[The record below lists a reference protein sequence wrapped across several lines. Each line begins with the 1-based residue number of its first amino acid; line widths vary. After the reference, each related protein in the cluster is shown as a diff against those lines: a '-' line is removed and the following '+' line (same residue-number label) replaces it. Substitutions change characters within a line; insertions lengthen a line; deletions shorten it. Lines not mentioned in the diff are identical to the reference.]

1 MTNISKIILG
11 LGAAGLFVWVVLFLT
26 LNSRLNDAIG
36 KLETAQSRID
46 SSLTTLTIAR
56 SVIDSVRT
64 DLARFS
70 TYIRDIQGRVEILD
84 LNERAANTQFRT
96 QKESI
101 VRRLRELYKDV
112 ETTGSELP
120 EIPVVGNG
128 SGAKL

>member
-11 LGAAGLFVWVVLFLT
+11 LGAAGLIVWVVLFLT
-26 LNSRLNDAIG
+26 LNSRLNDAID
-36 KLETAQSRID
+36 KLESAQNRID
-46 SSLTTLTIAR
+46 SSLTTLSVAR

-70 TYIRDIQGRVEILD
+70 SYIRDIQGRVEILD

-101 VRRLRELYKDV
+101 VRRLKELYKDV
-112 ETTGSELP
+112 EATGSELP
-120 EIPVVGNG
+120 EIPVVGKEG
-128 SGAKL
+128 

>member
-11 LGAAGLFVWVVLFLT
+11 LGAAGLIVWVVLFLT
-26 LNSRLNDAIG
+26 LNSRLNDAID
-36 KLETAQSRID
+36 KLESAQNRID
-46 SSLTTLTIAR
+46 SSLTTLSVAR

-70 TYIRDIQGRVEILD
+70 SYIRDIQGRVEILD

-101 VRRLRELYKDV
+101 VRRLKELYKDV
-112 ETTGSELP
+112 EATGSELP
-120 EIPVVGNG
+120 EIPVVGNEG
-128 SGAKL
+128 

>member
-1 MTNISKIILG
+1 MTNITKLLLV
-11 LGAAGLFVWVVLFLT
+11 LGAAGLIVWVVLFLT
-26 LNSRLNDAIG
+26 LNSRLNDAID
-36 KLETAQSRID
+36 KLESAQSRID
-46 SSLTTLTIAR
+46 SSLATLTVTR

-84 LNERAANTQFRT
+84 LNERTANTQFRT

-101 VRRLRELYKDV
+101 VRRLKELYRDV

-120 EIPVVGNG
+120 EIPVVGRDG
-128 SGAKL
+128 KG

>member
-1 MTNISKIILG
+1 MNNITKIILG
-11 LGAAGLFVWVVLFLT
+11 LGAAGLLIWVVLFLT
-26 LNSRLNDAIG
+26 LNSRLNDAIA

-46 SSLTTLTIAR
+46 SSLTTLSAAR
-56 SVIDSVRT
+56 TVIDSVRG

-70 TYIRDIQGRVEILD
+70 SYLRDIQGRVEILD
-84 LNERAANTQFRT
+84 LSERSANTQFRT

-120 EIPVVGNG
+120 EIPIVGKG
-128 SGAKL
+128 G